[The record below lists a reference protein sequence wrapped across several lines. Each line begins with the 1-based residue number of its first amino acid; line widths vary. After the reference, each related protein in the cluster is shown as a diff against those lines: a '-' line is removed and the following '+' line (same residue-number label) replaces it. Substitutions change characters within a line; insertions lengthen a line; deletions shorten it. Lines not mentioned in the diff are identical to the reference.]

1 MNILLISEYIRRLT
15 KEDILKFTQKENI
28 NLTEKELDIIYN
40 HIKQDYKEFLTQN
53 PIPILNQLKE
63 EVTPKTY
70 NKILELYDKYY
81 KLIK

>member
-15 KEDILKFTQKENI
+15 KKDIINYTQKEGI

-40 HIKQDYKEFLTQN
+40 HIKNDYKEFLTKN

-70 NKILELYDKYY
+70 NKVLELYDKYY